1 VSPVPRLRRY
11 YEGATTSRSRTPDP
25 LFASV
30 TGPTRSS
37 NVRVRLSAP
46 DEREVARQTWVVGK
60 PASHCRHAAPWARA
74 GYHRFPGDPSYAFAL
89 LQDPGRSGRTSPL
102 AALPTPPPVGPDR
115 RHPRARYI
123 EAKHRASASA
133 VYASR
138 ATSPPLVQDS
148 LPAGGLRLCREGVEP
163 SGSLRK
169 VSGHILPPFQDF
181 VLSQGP

>member
-1 VSPVPRLRRY
+1 MKALRLPARAYLIPYLLRLQAPRAPPMFVFAEALLMSGRLLVRPGSLVSRR
-11 YEGATTSRSRTPDP
+11 PI
-25 LFASV
+25 F
-30 TGPTRSS
+30 
-37 NVRVRLSAP
+37 
-46 DEREVARQTWVVGK
+46 
-60 PASHCRHAAPWARA
+60 RHAAPWAWA

-102 AALPTPPPVGPDR
+102 AVLPTPPPVGPDR
-115 RHPRARYI
+115 RHPRAHYI
-123 EAKHRASASA
+123 EAKRRALASA